1 MKYKDLKNK
10 LDKISISPYSLCN
23 MFTIEYKDRKYRFL
37 LNKTL
42 IITGLKNVRSE
53 FFIKHTFSHEDQW
66 SLLSQKYY
74 DTTDLWWIICK
85 FNGINNPFIL
95 PSVGILIKIPTRDLV
110 DTILE
115 AIGKHR

>member
-23 MFTIEYKDRKYRFL
+23 MFTTEYKNGKYQFL

-42 IITGLKNVRSE
+42 IIKGSANARSE
-53 FFIKHTFSHEDQW
+53 LFIKHKFSYGDQW
-66 SLLSQKYY
+66 SLLSQKFY
-74 DTTDLWWIICK
+74 DTTDLWWVICK
-85 FNGINNPFIL
+85 FNGISNPFIL
-95 PSVGILIKIPTRDLV
+95 PSVGTTIKIPSRDLV

-115 AIGKHR
+115 AIGRHE